1 MSLDAANIFACL
13 RNALFGFSLNL
24 PIRKNL
30 KNRSVKLTPAKG
42 DLGKKIGK
50 LGNCPAFLTS

>member
-1 MSLDAANIFACL
+1 MSFDAANIFACL

-30 KNRSVKLTPAKG
+30 KKRSVKLTPAKG
-42 DLGKKIGK
+42 DLRKKIGK
-50 LGNCPAFLTS
+50 LGTFPDIITY